1 MFQEVAILAPNKIKY
16 KTAPKYRPF
25 CSYGP
30 PGQFSQV
37 NAHVD
42 ATCVFLIY
50 FLKKLINF
58 FLIKKTHVV
67 STSALTWSK
76 LAWGA
81 KTAKGAVLYFTL
93 LEGQNRNFLKHMG
106 SKLLLSQKTK
116 NIILIYENME
126 NYDF

>member
-1 MFQEVAILAPNKIKY
+1 M
-16 KTAPKYRPF
+16 
-25 CSYGP
+25 
-30 PGQFSQV
+30 
-37 NAHVD
+37 
-42 ATCVFLIY
+42 
-50 FLKKLINF
+50 
-58 FLIKKTHVV
+58 